1 MYLLEKKMTDLQ
13 NQGNL
18 LSQYYRQPKIYIRLP
33 SNGEFYPEGTLD
45 QSENGEYAVYGMTAK
60 DELMFKTP
68 DALLSGQSTVEVIK
82 SCVPAI
88 KDPWQMPTLDVDTVL
103 VAIRIATFGGMMEMS
118 STCTECTESNDYEL
132 DLTNLLS
139 SLGNIEYDSVID
151 VDPLKVHIR
160 PYTYREMTK
169 TALKT
174 FEQQRIFQIINDDS
188 MSDEQKVE
196 MFGQSF
202 VKITE
207 LSVDIIA
214 GCIYAIET
222 PQGTVQDQA
231 QIKEFINNTTKD
243 TFDTISD
250 HIQTM
255 KGRNEIKPV
264 DVTCAGCGHEY
275 QQPFSMDQANF
286 FDR

>member
-1 MYLLEKKMTDLQ
+1 MSDLQ

-18 LSQYYRQPKIYIRLP
+18 LSQYFRQPKIYIRLP

-45 QSENGEYAVYGMTAK
+45 KSENGEYAVYAMTAK

-103 VAIRIATFGGMMEMS
+103 VAIRIATYGEMMEMS
-118 STCTECTESNDYEL
+118 STCPECTESNDYEL
-132 DLTNLLS
+132 NLTNLLS
-139 SLGNIEYDSVID
+139 SINQIEYESKINI
-151 VDPLKVHIR
+151 DPLVVNIR

-174 FEQQRIFQIINDDS
+174 FEQQRVFQIINDDS
-188 MSDEQKVE
+188 LSDEQKVD
-196 MFGQSF
+196 MFGESF
-202 VKITE
+202 VKITA

-214 GCIYAIET
+214 GCISAIET
-222 PQGTVQDQA
+222 PQGTVTDQS
-231 QIKEFINNTTKD
+231 QIKEFIDNTTKN
-243 TFDTISD
+243 TFDRISD
-250 HIQTM
+250 HIQAV
-255 KGRNEIKPV
+255 KSKNEIKPV
-264 DVTCAGCGHEY
+264 EVNCSGCSHQY
-275 QQPFSMDQANF
+275 QQSFTMDQANF
-286 FDR
+286 FAR